1 MLLYPSRPVL
11 DTLDQRNDR
20 IGSQHIAGGRY
31 GEQRQR
37 HRCPGCFVAYDA
49 RLLNAAR
56 AVGLQVHSPV

>member
-20 IGSQHIAGGRY
+20 IGSQHIAGSRY
-31 GEQRQR
+31 GEQRKR
-37 HRCPGCFVAYDA
+37 HRCLGCFVAYDA